1 MTGADTAL
9 ASLRGLRKSY
19 PGVQAIRHVDL
30 DLRAGEITGLVGKN
44 GAGKSTLIKVLAGLV
59 RPDAGTIHID
69 GRPAQLG
76 SPADAAR
83 HGLAFVHQELALV
96 PHLSVAENVL
106 LGLGYPARG
115 RTLVHWPR
123 VYREAA
129 KVLAR
134 LDIAIDPRRPTHSL
148 SIAEQRLVMLARALA
163 AQARLIVLDEPT
175 ASLSSAEIE
184 HLFRVV
190 RALRGDGVG
199 TVFVSHRLDEIL
211 DLTERVVVMR
221 DGSVVGDF
229 ATAALDREKLITA
242 ISGPS
247 AAARP
252 ARRLPRS
259 ADAGEEVLRVEHV
272 SRPPVLTD
280 VTLSI
285 RAGEVVGLAGLAG
298 AGRTELARIIFGV
311 DRPGAGTVSV
321 RGRAVRPGRLRQA
334 LRRGIVLLPEDRRH
348 QGNVLDFG
356 VRSNITLATLRKH
369 RRTARLALPS
379 RRSERVAARQMVE
392 RLNIG
397 TASVEQAVRSL
408 SGGNQQKVVL
418 AKWLR
423 HGAEVFLFDEPTHGV
438 DVEGKQEIYAI
449 MRELADEGR
458 AVMFISSEFAELV
471 EVCDRVVVLRDGRIA
486 AELDAGLSE
495 SLILEHCFTTDPGDG
510 GLK

>member
-30 DLRAGEITGLVGKN
+30 ELRTGEITGLVGKN

-76 SPADAAR
+76 SPTDAAR

-96 PHLSVAENVL
+96 PDLSVAENVL
-106 LGLGYPARG
+106 LGLGFPARG
-115 RTLVHWPR
+115 RTLVNWSQM
-123 VYREAA
+123 YRDAA

-134 LDIAIDPRRPTHSL
+134 LDIAVDPRRPTRSL
-148 SIAEQRLVMLARALA
+148 SIAEQRLVMLARGLA
-163 AQARLIVLDEPT
+163 ARARLVVLDEPT
-175 ASLSSAEIE
+175 ASLSNAEIG

-190 RALRGDGVG
+190 RALRDDGVG

-221 DGSVVGDF
+221 DGTVVDEF
-229 ATAALDREKLITA
+229 ATADLDRRQLITA
-242 ISGPS
+242 ISGP
-247 AAARP
+247 AEKARP
-252 ARRLPRS
+252 GRRPPQP
-259 ADAGEEVLRVEHV
+259 APAGAEVLRIEHI

-280 VTLSI
+280 VSLSI

-311 DRPGAGTVSV
+311 DRPSAGTVSV
-321 RGRAVRPGRLRQA
+321 RGRAVRPGRLRSA

-356 VRSNITLATLRKH
+356 VRSNVTLATLHKH

-379 RRSERVAARQMVE
+379 RRSERVAARHMVE
-392 RLNIG
+392 RLHIA

-418 AKWLR
+418 AKWLQ

-438 DVEGKQEIYAI
+438 DVDGKQEIYEI
-449 MRELADEGR
+449 MRELADEGK
-458 AVMFISSEFAELV
+458 AVMFISSEFPELI
-471 EVCDRVVVLRDGRIA
+471 EVCDRITVLRSGRIV
-486 AELDAGLSE
+486 AELDGDVSE
-495 SLILEHCFTTDPGDG
+495 ATILKHCFTADPR
-510 GLK
+510 